1 MAKPSSKSKSK
12 PNSQSKPNSRS
23 KAGSGSKS
31 KQQPQH
37 EKKTRR
43 NPIGTILLTLLALIM
58 VVFTVLVV
66 QLNLLPDRYVWM
78 MIGAFI
84 VLFLMAHLLLR
95 HFMTSI
101 RCLLGV
107 VFALLLSAVL
117 LGGGYLL
124 SRTQTAL
131 DSLTTPEA
139 SLPSDSNTDS
149 ETDSHEATDKPK
161 DVFTIYIS
169 GIDVPGNASTDAQS
183 EINLLATINTSTRQ
197 VVLISTPPDFY
208 VQLPNSGEAY
218 DQLINTG
225 IYGID
230 CSIGA
235 LETLY
240 DIEIDYYFRA
250 NLNGF
255 RKLIDT
261 LGGITV
267 HSDSTFASSGY
278 QFYEGANPLSGDAAL
293 TFALGQNP
301 FSYSDR
307 TQELRRTAVI
317 NGLTSK
323 LTAPETLSLYTTL
336 LDTLEGD
343 FETDLPYNLL
353 SELVKGYLD
362 SGDAWNIV
370 RYDVSGQ
377 ADVRALWSLGT
388 NVNAPV
394 LIPDEKTVT
403 VAKELMRQVC
413 DGTIAKL
420 P

>member
-1 MAKPSSKSKSK
+1 M
-12 PNSQSKPNSRS
+12 
-23 KAGSGSKS
+23 
-31 KQQPQH
+31 
-37 EKKTRR
+37 
-43 NPIGTILLTLLALIM
+43 IM

-78 MIGAFI
+78 MIGTF
-84 VLFLMAHLLLR
+84 VGLFLMARLLLR

-139 SLPSDSNTDS
+139 SLPSDSNTNS
-149 ETDSHEATDKPK
+149 KTDSREVTDKLK

-169 GIDVPGNASTDAQS
+169 GIDVPGNASTDAES

-197 VVLISTPPDFY
+197 IALISTPPDFY
-208 VQLPNSGEAY
+208 VQLPTSGGAC

-267 HSDSTFASSGY
+267 HSDATFALNGY
-278 QFYEGANPLSGDAAL
+278 QYYAGENPLSGDAAL
-293 TFALGQNP
+293 TFALGQNT

-317 NGLTSK
+317 DGLVNK

-336 LDTLEGD
+336 LDTIEND
-343 FETDLPYNLL
+343 FETDLPYSLL
-353 SELVKGYLD
+353 SELVKGYLS
-362 SGDAWNIV
+362 SGDTWNIV

-394 LIPDEKTVT
+394 LVPDGKTVT
-403 VAKELMRQVC
+403 AAKALIRQVR
-413 DGTIAKL
+413 DGEIAKL

>member
-1 MAKPSSKSKSK
+1 M
-12 PNSQSKPNSRS
+12 
-23 KAGSGSKS
+23 
-31 KQQPQH
+31 
-37 EKKTRR
+37 
-43 NPIGTILLTLLALIM
+43 IM

-78 MIGAFI
+78 MIGTF
-84 VLFLMAHLLLR
+84 VVPFLIAHLLLR

-131 DSLTTPEA
+131 DSLITPEA
-139 SLPSDSNTDS
+139 SLPSDSNTNS
-149 ETDSHEATDKPK
+149 NTDSREATDKPK

-218 DQLINTG
+218 DKLSNTG
-225 IYGID
+225 IYGVD

-240 DIEIDYYFRA
+240 DIDIDYYFRA

-261 LGGITV
+261 LGGIMIY
-267 HSDSTFASSGY
+267 SDATYALNGY
-278 QFYEGANPLSGDAAL
+278 QYYAGENPLSGDAAL
-293 TFALGQNP
+293 TFALGQDP
-301 FSYSDR
+301 FTYSDR

-317 NGLTSK
+317 NGLINK
-323 LTAPETLSLYTTL
+323 MTAPETLSLYTTL

-343 FETDLPYNLL
+343 FETNLPYGLL

-388 NVNAPV
+388 NVNAPF

-403 VAKELMRQVC
+403 AARALIRQVR
-413 DGTIAKL
+413 DGKIAKL